1 MKRYWKIILL
11 CFVAIIAIG
20 TFYIRSGFADQKNIT
35 IAFEKVSGNED
46 ELNDLTI
53 RGDYLVGNI
62 SYSLQIEKGETID
75 TTNRSFFEKLDRTN
89 VFPVFKELVAN
100 YKGFFRSKALD
111 PGY

>member
-35 IAFEKVSGNED
+35 IEFEKVSGNED

-62 SYSLQIEKGETID
+62 YHSLQIENGQTID
-75 TTNRSFFEKLDRTN
+75 TTNQSFFEKLDKTN
-89 VFPVFKELVAN
+89 GYYMFKELMDN
-100 YKGFFRSKALD
+100 YSGFFR
-111 PGY
+111 